1 MKKIRK
7 FARKAAKFILS
18 STNDKKVEVNISEIQ
33 YGEILKNRN
42 IIVTGGGSGIGLS
55 IAKKFDSEK
64 ANVVIIGRR
73 EEKLKKA
80 VLNSNIKYIV
90 YDLNDIDKLDDLI
103 NNCRKK
109 LNGEIDTIVCNA
121 GISLHESDITNVT
134 KETFD
139 MQFNTNFRANYFLC
153 KKFSEYYL
161 KSKQKSGNILVI
173 SSETGNQCYDIP
185 YGLTKSS
192 LNSLVRALSRRFYK
206 CGLRVNAIAL
216 GVTESCMTKEYA
228 SVTNGN
234 YYRDCASDR
243 IFLPSEVAEVAA
255 FIISDAAKC
264 ISGEIIHTNAG
275 NHLNPY
281 WDD

>member
-1 MKKIRK
+1 M
-7 FARKAAKFILS
+7 
-18 STNDKKVEVNISEIQ
+18 
-33 YGEILKNRN
+33 
-42 IIVTGGGSGIGLS
+42 
-55 IAKKFDSEK
+55 
-64 ANVVIIGRR
+64 
-73 EEKLKKA
+73 
-80 VLNSNIKYIV
+80 
-90 YDLNDIDKLDDLI
+90 
-103 NNCRKK
+103 
-109 LNGEIDTIVCNA
+109 
-121 GISLHESDITNVT
+121 
-134 KETFD
+134 
-139 MQFNTNFRANYFLC
+139 
-153 KKFSEYYL
+153 
-161 KSKQKSGNILVI
+161 VI

-206 CGLRVNAIAL
+206 CGLRVNAIAP